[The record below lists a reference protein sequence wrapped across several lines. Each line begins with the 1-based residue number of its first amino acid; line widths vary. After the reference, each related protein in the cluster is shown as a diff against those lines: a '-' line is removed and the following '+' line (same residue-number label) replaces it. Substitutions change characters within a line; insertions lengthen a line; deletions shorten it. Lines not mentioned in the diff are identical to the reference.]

1 MGKVEIYYFSGS
13 GNSLFVAKEL
23 QKRIP
28 EAELIPIVKL
38 LSKDVIKSDAETVGI
53 VFPNHGMT
61 VPIPVKHFLRKLNLS
76 CAKYI
81 FGVLTRGGTKCFA
94 FDIIQKILKKKGYDL
109 DSFFYLNMATNDPK
123 LVDYEIPT
131 KEKFAE
137 IESKILNQL
146 DTIGKVV
153 LHKDKSREKD
163 VDHVPSG
170 FLLERLVLL
179 GMLYVEKSGVND
191 YFYSDSK
198 CTGCGTCENVCL
210 SRKIRMVDG
219 KPVWQDNVKCFVC
232 YACIN
237 YCPMQATQ
245 IKDKWYMKSY
255 TNKNGRYPHPYA
267 TANDIAGQKEDKR
280 LPT

>member
-1 MGKVEIYYFSGS
+1 MNKVEIYYFSGS

-28 EAELIPIVKL
+28 GTELIPIVKL
-38 LSKDVIKSDAETVGI
+38 LSKDAIQSDAETVGF

-61 VPIPVKHFLRKLNLS
+61 APVPVKNFLGKLHLNS
-76 CAKYI
+76 TKYT

-94 FDIIQKILKKKGYDL
+94 FNKVRTILKEKGSDL
-109 DSFFYLNMATNDPK
+109 NSFFSLNMATNDPK
-123 LVDYEIPT
+123 LKDYEIPS

-137 IESKILNQL
+137 IESEILNKL
-146 DTIGKVV
+146 DTISKTV
-153 LHKDKSREKD
+153 LHKEISQEKD
-163 VDHVPSG
+163 TDHVPSG

-179 GMLYVEKSGVND
+179 GMLYVEKSGVKD

-198 CTGCGTCENVCL
+198 CTGCGTCEKVCL
-210 SRKIRMVDG
+210 SGKIKMIDR
-219 KPVWQDNVKCFVC
+219 KPVWQDSVKCFVC

-255 TNKNGRYPHPYA
+255 TSKNGRYPHPYA
-267 TANDIAGQKEDKR
+267 TANDIAEQK
-280 LPT
+280 